1 MTEQERIARNYMPAD
16 EKRIYVV
23 VAATVQVG
31 GFTVFQ
37 PLGRQGAQI
46 GHVVSKLRFEL
57 DRQFYPITTI
67 VKACRDSAELEHVT
81 QLLWRNGV
89 GLHPVT
95 FYDTNREAYGPDVSV
110 ATAMAVLATKSETF
124 LTLDYLPLWGAE

>member
-1 MTEQERIARNYMPAD
+1 MTD
-16 EKRIYVV
+16 EKRIYAV
-23 VAATVQVG
+23 VAATVQIG
-31 GFTVFQ
+31 GFTVAQ
-37 PLGRQGAQI
+37 PWGRQVAQVA
-46 GHVVSKLRFEL
+46 HVVSKLRFEH

-67 VKACRDSAELEHVT
+67 VVQARDSAELEHVT

-95 FYDTNREAYGPDVSV
+95 FYDTNDEVYGRDVQV

-124 LTLDYLPLWGAE
+124 LTIDYLPLWGAE